1 MVIPTHTKRLREE
14 RPAEE
19 IVALAEELGVD
30 LMVVGSRG
38 RGGIRRVLTG
48 RAFDWVVHH
57 ACCPVLVV
65 GAETRVAD
73 IASGGFDRISGKHA
87 LDGSLT

>member
-1 MVIPTHTKRLREE
+1 LLGALREE
-14 RPAEE
+14 RPVEE
-19 IVALAEELGVD
+19 IAALAEELGVD

-38 RGGIRRVLTG
+38 GGGIRRVLTG
-48 RAFDWVVHH
+48 RAFDWAVRR

-65 GAETRVAD
+65 GAEARVAD
-73 IASGGFDRISGKHA
+73 IASGGFDRITGRHA